1 MEATKSKT
9 PGRIMRGIV
18 ILGAIG
24 ISVIASA
31 CSSES
36 SEEDKKEENPPAG
49 APTIDQVANDPNI
62 EMPVDAT
69 PSPDGKDIYFVAHQ
83 KVVLTEQ
90 DENGAPV
97 PLGFERQA
105 GVFKVSASGGPI
117 TRLTMGAPLV
127 SPFNITISDDGNT
140 LFIADSG
147 ADTSEERADGK
158 VFTLPTA
165 GGTPSVLSG
174 TEGLVPGGVEA
185 MGDALYITGKKDGR
199 PGVFKTGLGGGNISA
214 ISTDAMFS
222 DPSGVAATRKGDV
235 FVVDSGSAT
244 SAQSLASV
252 IKITPEGKTEI
263 LIDGLSVGHPA
274 GVALSNDE
282 QLLLVSGFSNE
293 KGTDVVFTVNLATSE
308 VGEFT
313 EKIADFTESAGLHRA
328 RNADVFAWADSHA
341 QKTGTVYAVRLG
353 Q

>member
-9 PGRIMRGIV
+9 PGRIMRGVV

-36 SEEDKKEENPPAG
+36 EDSKKNEEQKPG
-49 APTIDQVANDPNI
+49 AATIDQVANDPNV

-69 PSPDGKDIYFVAHQ
+69 PSPDGKDIYFVAHT
-83 KVVLTEQ
+83 KVAISEKSEDGKDQ
-90 DENGAPV
+90 N
-97 PLGFERQA
+97 LGFERQA

-117 TRLTMGAPLV
+117 TRLTVGAPLV
-127 SPFNITISDDGNT
+127 SPFGITISDDGQT

-147 ADTSEERADGK
+147 ADTSEDRADGK
-158 VFTLPTA
+158 VFTLSAA
-165 GGTPSVLSG
+165 GGTPAALAG
-174 TEGLVPGGVEA
+174 TDGLAPGGVEA
-185 MGDALYITGKKDGR
+185 MGDTLYITGKKDGKAGLFR
-199 PGVFKTGLGGGNISA
+199 TGLSGGQVSA
-214 ISTDAMFS
+214 ISTEALFT
-222 DPSGVAATRKGDV
+222 DPSGVAVAKTGEAY
-235 FVVDSGSAT
+235 VVDSGSAR
-244 SAQSLASV
+244 SSQSLASV
-252 IKITPEGKTEI
+252 VKITPAGKTEI
-263 LIDGLSVGHPA
+263 LIDGLNVGHPA

-282 QLLLVSGFSNE
+282 KTLLVSGFSAE
-293 KGTDVVFTVNLATSE
+293 KGTDVVFTVKLANKE

-313 EKIADFTESAGLHRA
+313 DKIADFTESAGLHRA